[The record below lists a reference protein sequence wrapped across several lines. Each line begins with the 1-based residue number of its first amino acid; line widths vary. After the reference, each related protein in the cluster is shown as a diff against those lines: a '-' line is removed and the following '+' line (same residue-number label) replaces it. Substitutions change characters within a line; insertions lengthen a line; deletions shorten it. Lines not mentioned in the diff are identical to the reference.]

1 MLVCGRN
8 KMWVVHFVQKN
19 FQGKLKRESRNPQIG
34 SVCFSPRNKHGTS
47 LPTETLTTA
56 RTLCKLKVRASH
68 GVLDDP
74 TASNEDAAALLQHCA
89 HLGVLHFSWT
99 HAAGCP

>member
-1 MLVCGRN
+1 MIIE
-8 KMWVVHFVQKN
+8 KMKFCLILKLFFVD
-19 FQGKLKRESRNPQIG
+19 L
-34 SVCFSPRNKHGTS
+34 GTS

-99 HAAGCP
+99 HAAGGP

>member
-1 MLVCGRN
+1 MIIE
-8 KMWVVHFVQKN
+8 KMKFCLIRKLFFVD
-19 FQGKLKRESRNPQIG
+19 L
-34 SVCFSPRNKHGTS
+34 GTS
-47 LPTETLTTA
+47 LPTETLTKA